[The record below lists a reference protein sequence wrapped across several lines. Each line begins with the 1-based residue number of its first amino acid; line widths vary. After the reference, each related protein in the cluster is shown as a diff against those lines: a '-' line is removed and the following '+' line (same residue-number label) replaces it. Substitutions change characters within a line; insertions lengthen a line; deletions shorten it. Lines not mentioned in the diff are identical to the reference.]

1 MAPVLA
7 FPYEPASLHWAP
19 DKRSNAEGVYC
30 YCGKNKRSDEPML
43 RCDTCQNLFHSGCVS
58 CLSKPLLK
66 GDEFFHFQCSVCRKG
81 PELFERQAL
90 SWVILVHLVLYN
102 LMDASPQQKYF
113 RWKEEICKFIDDY
126 WSYLL
131 PEKEQSPTWNNTVA
145 SVLSVQNHIFHSGM
159 EIKGASGWWTLIEK
173 APPDKNKKLKPKNK
187 NIPKSGVPRPPGA
200 RKDKRQRAKESPR
213 KRTRFDETSSD
224 DDFHTT
230 AKPRLSSIPTTRIKS
245 RQISFSSGSS
255 LSSAGELSDDSLD
268 GHFWRSDDEEEIR
281 PTVLLH
287 GIPALIHHHFNP
299 NQLDFSGGPVDYEH
313 FFRLAD
319 LVDDDTSSR
328 VIQKVRKALNSVG
341 GVLALS
347 GKKKRRTSSIAEIKH
362 EDVEQILHQDHYV
375 EEMSDLTPDEEE
387 DDNNNNNNNNDDDD
401 DDRSGS
407 GSESSTESG
416 SGSSDEDDDDD
427 EDDSDDDDASEDEVE
442 NARRLA
448 SLKSK
453 TMAAKTA
460 GGKRYHPPA
469 PPSQRKSSLGRRPSL
484 VPPPPQLPPPT
495 TGGKMSSKGTRKSS
509 LKPGG
514 ESAAERAS
522 AAASA
527 SASSKTKK
535 VTLSFSSSNPSL
547 DKSTSWKQKSGG
559 STTITLVRPGGAK
572 ASKSKSK
579 STSGRRPSTT
589 SSSSTSIARSSS
601 FQPQLSSPQPLVSP
615 TASPSPSPSPSPL
628 PLPLPLPPTPPPPP
642 PAVPSEVEIQR
653 QQEWHILQ
661 ILEDAPKPLPTV
673 AARFKRKLRLKR
685 LKAFLHLPLFDLE
698 RYMRVHL
705 QSPFDLVPL
714 SKEIPPDP
722 HELQQRRQREFER
735 RVKAINHTPYGS
747 SFASRLYGRPTN
759 CLSRRPWELPAQDA
773 HEEGDEIKGEEEE
786 EEEEEEDQREEG
798 DRRAKGAGPRS
809 RPHPPLS
816 TPSSLSSSQP
826 LQQPHH
832 QQKQHLRRRR
842 LLLQPVVQQGKIS
855 PFTGKI
861 LKDFIWRDYESR
873 ALMMDLLDEIRAR
886 NGRPARMPWS
896 NLGTGALYGRATK
909 KRKRGDHGGGPNT
922 TTTTATTT
930 AAAAAAGRAGA
941 AVFGSVASS
950 TPSPTSSV
958 HRQSEEA
965 RGDEG
970 ASPSPAAAAAAPATV
985 VAQSAWG
992 TLEQPIERAP
1002 IDYCF
1007 LRKEHL
1013 AQVNET
1019 LCRRFWPGIDM
1030 TDALQYPDYS
1040 VVVLYK
1046 RLVIGCAFMTPE
1058 GYITYVAVSAG
1069 WEKAGIGQFMLY
1081 HLMQAAEGRDI
1092 TLHVSANNPAMI
1104 MYQKFGFKPEQFLI
1118 DFYKEYL
1125 PDDSTMCHNAFFVR
1139 LRR

>member
-1 MAPVLA
+1 MAPVLV

-30 YCGKNKRSDEPML
+30 YCGKNKRS
-43 RCDTCQNLFHSGCVS
+43 
-58 CLSKPLLK
+58 
-66 GDEFFHFQCSVCRKG
+66 KG

-387 DDNNNNNNNNDDDD
+387 DDNNNNNNNNNNDDD

-416 SGSSDEDDDDD
+416 SGSSDEDDDDDD

-527 SASSKTKK
+527 STKTKK

-615 TASPSPSPSPSPL
+615 TASPSPSPSPS

-773 HEEGDEIKGEEEE
+773 HEEGDEIKEEEE
-786 EEEEEEDQREEG
+786 EEEEEEDQGEEG
-798 DRRAKGAGPRS
+798 DRRAKGAGPRP
-809 RPHPPLS
+809 RPHLPLT

-826 LQQPHH
+826 LQPH
-832 QQKQHLRRRR
+832 QQKQHLRRQR
-842 LLLQPVVQQGKIS
+842 LQPVVQQGKIS

-909 KRKRGDHGGGPNT
+909 KRKRGDHGGGQNT
-922 TTTTATTT
+922 ITNTTATTT
-930 AAAAAAGRAGA
+930 TAAVAAAAAAGRAGA

>member
-19 DKRSNAEGVYC
+19 DKKSNAEGIYC

-131 PEKEQSPTWNNTVA
+131 PEKER
-145 SVLSVQNHIFHSGM
+145 M

-200 RKDKRQRAKESPR
+200 RKDKRQRAKGSPR
-213 KRTRFDETSSD
+213 KKTRFDETSSD

-268 GHFWRSDDEEEIR
+268 GEFWRSDDEEEIR

-299 NQLDFSGGPVDYEH
+299 NQLDFSSGPIDYEH

-362 EDVEQILHQDHYV
+362 EDVEQILHRDHYV
-375 EEMSDLTPDEEE
+375 EEMSDLTPDEDEDE
-387 DDNNNNNNNNDDDD
+387 DDEDEDEDED
-401 DDRSGS
+401 GSGS

-416 SGSSDEDDDDD
+416 SDTSDDDDDDD
-427 EDDSDDDDASEDEVE
+427 ESDEEDASDEDDED
-442 NARRLA
+442 NRRHLA

-453 TMAAKTA
+453 AIAAKTA
-460 GGKRYHPPA
+460 AGKRYNQS
-469 PPSQRKSSLGRRPSL
+469 SQRKTSTGRRPSL
-484 VPPPPQLPPPT
+484 LPPSSLLSPPPT
-495 TGGKMSSKGTRKSS
+495 TGGKMGGKGGRKSS

-522 AAASA
+522 MAATAPT
-527 SASSKTKK
+527 KTKK
-535 VTLSFSSSNPSL
+535 VTLSFSSSGGAGHE
-547 DKSTSWKQKSGG
+547 KSAHWKQKSGTG
-559 STTITLVRPGGAK
+559 TTLLAGPGAK
-572 ASKSKSK
+572 ASKTKSK
-579 STSGRRPSTT
+579 SANGRRASTT
-589 SSSSTSIARSSS
+589 STSASQPSQPPPPSSSSQSTT
-601 FQPQLSSPQPLVSP
+601 V
-615 TASPSPSPSPSPL
+615 
-628 PLPLPLPPTPPPPP
+628 LPPVPAPAPAPPPP
-642 PAVPSEVEIQR
+642 PAVPSQVEIQR

-661 ILEDAPKPLPTV
+661 LLEDAPKPLPTV

-705 QSPFDLVPL
+705 QSPLDLVPM

-722 HELQQRRQREFER
+722 HELQQRRQRAFEQ
-735 RVKAINHTPYGS
+735 RVKAIDHTPYGS

-759 CLSRRPWELPAQDA
+759 CLSRRPWELSDQEGYERELLD
-773 HEEGDEIKGEEEE
+773 GDEVEDGEESE
-786 EEEEEEDQREEG
+786 
-798 DRRAKGAGPRS
+798 AKGHEGET
-809 RPHPPLS
+809 LD
-816 TPSSLSSSQP
+816 
-826 LQQPHH
+826 QQ
-832 QQKQHLRRRR
+832 QQQRRRR
-842 LLLQPVVQQGKIS
+842 RRRHHPQSQAAPTLSHLALPLPPLLPPPAQGKIS
-855 PFTGKI
+855 PFTGKL

-886 NGRPARMPWS
+886 NGRPAKMPWS
-896 NLGTGALYGRATK
+896 NLGTGAMYGRATK
-909 KRKRGDHGGGPNT
+909 KRKRGAEHGQTIPPAAAPSPALPVQSPQQKGVVGVAPSEQGASPSLS
-922 TTTTATTT
+922 TAADTTT
-930 AAAAAAGRAGA
+930 AAAAAAQ
-941 AVFGSVASS
+941 FS
-950 TPSPTSSV
+950 
-958 HRQSEEA
+958 
-965 RGDEG
+965 
-970 ASPSPAAAAAAPATV
+970 
-985 VAQSAWG
+985 WN
-992 TLEQPIERAP
+992 TLAQPIERAP
-1002 IDYCF
+1002 IDYCY

-1013 AQVNET
+1013 SQVNET

>member
-1 MAPVLA
+1 MAPVLS

-19 DKRSNAEGVYC
+19 DKKSNAEGIYC
-30 YCGKNKRSDEPML
+30 YCGKDKGPDEPML
-43 RCDTCQNLFHSGCVS
+43 RCDSCQNLFHSGCVS

-66 GDEFFHFQCSVCRKG
+66 GDEFFNFQCSVCRKG

-102 LMDASPQQKYF
+102 LMDASPEQKYF

-145 SVLSVQNHIFHSGM
+145 SVLSVQNHIFHSGV

-200 RKDKRQRAKESPR
+200 RKDKRQRVKGSPR
-213 KRTRFDETSSD
+213 KKTRFDETSSD

-255 LSSAGELSDDSLD
+255 LSSAGDLSDDSLD
-268 GHFWRSDDEEEIR
+268 DEFWRSEDEEEVR

-287 GIPALIHHHFNP
+287 GIPALIQHHFNP
-299 NQLDFSGGPVDYEH
+299 NQLDFSSGPIDYEH

-319 LVDDDTSSR
+319 LVDDETSSR

-341 GVLALS
+341 GVLSLS
-347 GKKKRRTSSIAEIKH
+347 GKKKRRRSSVIDIKH
-362 EDVEQILHQDHYV
+362 EEVEQILDQDHYV
-375 EEMSDLTPDEEE
+375 EEMSDLTE
-387 DDNNNNNNNNDDDD
+387 DDDD
-401 DDRSGS
+401 DIVGGGRDRDRGRGRAVSRS
-407 GSESSTESG
+407 ESESSTESG
-416 SGSSDEDDDDD
+416 NSDEDEDEDEDEDASDDDD
-427 EDDSDDDDASEDEVE
+427 EDEDVDEHDSH
-442 NARRLA
+442 LA
-448 SLKSK
+448 NLRNKA
-453 TMAAKTA
+453 MAAKTA
-460 GGKRYHPPA
+460 AGKRYNMPT
-469 PPSQRKSSLGRRPSL
+469 STQRKLSLGRRPSI
-484 VPPPPQLPPPT
+484 VPPPT
-495 TGGKMSSKGTRKSS
+495 TGGKIGKAVRKSS
-509 LKPGG
+509 LKPDVDTMAERG
-514 ESAAERAS
+514 SAAGTDAP
-522 AAASA
+522 A
-527 SASSKTKK
+527 KPKK
-535 VTLSFSSSNPSL
+535 VTLSFSPAAINN
-547 DKSTSWKQKSGG
+547 DKLTSRKQKSGAG
-559 STTITLVRPGGAK
+559 SGGESGVK
-572 ASKSKSK
+572 ASKTKSK
-579 STSGRRPSTT
+579 STSGRRLSSTTTSLPTAAAPAPSDSQSTT
-589 SSSSTSIARSSS
+589 SASTPA
-601 FQPQLSSPQPLVSP
+601 PAPALAP
-615 TASPSPSPSPSPL
+615 A
-628 PLPLPLPPTPPPPP
+628 PPV
-642 PAVPSEVEIQR
+642 PAVPSQVEIQR

-673 AARFKRKLRLKR
+673 AARFKRKLHLKR

-705 QSPFDLVPL
+705 QSPLDLVPL

-722 HELQQRRQREFER
+722 HELQLRRQREFEA
-735 RVKAINHTPYGS
+735 RVKAIDHTPYGS
-747 SFASRLYGRPTN
+747 SFASRLHGLPTN
-759 CLSRRPWELPAQDA
+759 SMYRRPWERTVEVD
-773 HEEGDEIKGEEEE
+773 EEEPHDEQAVVVGKDHQKDHSTMKNTNKKTIKGG
-786 EEEEEEDQREEG
+786 R
-798 DRRAKGAGPRS
+798 
-809 RPHPPLS
+809 
-816 TPSSLSSSQP
+816 
-826 LQQPHH
+826 
-832 QQKQHLRRRR
+832 
-842 LLLQPVVQQGKIS
+842 IS
-855 PFTGKI
+855 PYTGKV

-873 ALMMDLLDEIRAR
+873 AVMMDLLDEIRAR

-896 NLGTGALYGRATK
+896 NLGTGAMYGRATK
-909 KRKRGDHGGGPNT
+909 KRKRGEHGQVSSHVPAT
-922 TTTTATTT
+922 TTTTATSATT
-930 AAAAAAGRAGA
+930 ASNVGLAPTPILSSAM
-941 AVFGSVASS
+941 S
-950 TPSPTSSV
+950 TPSPTIPIQKEATDV
-958 HRQSEEA
+958 H
-965 RGDEG
+965 G
-970 ASPSPAAAAAAPATV
+970 ASPASTVSPAAGLSSPSSSPLPL
-985 VAQSAWG
+985 Q
-992 TLEQPIERAP
+992 QPIERAP
-1002 IDYCF
+1002 IDYCY

-1013 AQVNET
+1013 PQVNET

-1081 HLMQAAEGRDI
+1081 HLIQAAEGKDI